1 MLLHRQDLAQP
12 HGALDVFFPVLVKR
26 REAMTFQRFESPLR
40 NAGKLVG
47 KPRGVIQ
54 GLGIMVNDPG
64 FVPEKILRLGKQS
77 FYRAQ
82 DMAFADAIEFL
93 NSMLTLNLQAEDV
106 AEGVSAFLQKR
117 APEWKGR

>member
-1 MLLHRQDLAQP
+1 MDEYAQTLSAKSPAILA
-12 HGALDVFFPVLVKR
+12 
-26 REAMTFQRFESPLR
+26 
-40 NAGKLVG
+40 
-47 KPRGVIQ
+47 
-54 GLGIMVNDPG
+54 
-64 FVPEKILRLGKQS
+64 LGKQS

-82 DMAFADAIEFL
+82 DMAFSEALAFL